1 MNVKRSQKR
10 RGTLHIIGGLLITS
24 AILRVMD
31 GTGQAFAQ
39 AESAAENSG
48 TESPAEMEDSGAPD
62 INTLMGA
69 IKSREIAL
77 DARETELNKRL
88 EALGV
93 VEAEVAEQLV
103 ALEDAEIALRAT
115 IALADAAAE
124 TDLGRLTTVYEN
136 MKPKDAAALFEEM
149 APDFAAGFLGMMRPE
164 PAALIMSLLEP
175 QTAHAISV
183 VLAGRNAGVPTQ

>member
-1 MNVKRSQKR
+1 MTRERRQKR
-10 RGTLHIIGGLLITS
+10 GKTLHIIGGLLITS

-31 GTGQAFAQ
+31 GTGQAMAEEEPGI
-39 AESAAENSG
+39 ATPTTETLAEMTPEEPDIDTLLGALKMRESALD
-48 TESPAEMEDSGAPD
+48 T
-62 INTLMGA
+62 
-69 IKSREIAL
+69 REA
-77 DARETELNKRL
+77 ELNARI
-88 EALGV
+88 EVLGV
-93 VEAEVAEQLV
+93 IEAEVDEQLAALEAAEQ
-103 ALEDAEIALRAT
+103 ALRAT

-149 APDFAAGFLGMMRPE
+149 APEFAAGFVGMMRAE
-164 PAALIMSLLEP
+164 PAAMIMTQLEP